1 MNILRVCLLAAGCI
15 QVVIVLANF
24 YLPGKLRY
32 RENMARVAP
41 IIRQVFF
48 VHASYIVGIVL
59 LFAVLTFVFAGE
71 LASGRGLGRFLAVAM
86 CVFWL
91 VRVPVQMFY
100 YDGSLRRAN
109 RLGDAAML
117 AALAFLAATYGAAA
131 IASAR

>member
-1 MNILRVCLLAAGCI
+1 MNILRLCLIAAGCI
-15 QVVIVLANF
+15 QVAIVLANF

-32 RENMARVAP
+32 SENMARVAP

-48 VHASYIVGIVL
+48 VHAGYIVGIVL
-59 LFAVLTFVFAGE
+59 LFAVVTFGFADE
-71 LASGRGLGRFLAVAM
+71 LASGRGLGRFLAAAIS
-86 CVFWL
+86 VFWL

-117 AALAFLAATYGAAA
+117 AALAFLAAAYGAAA
-131 IASAR
+131 IAPTW

>member
-1 MNILRVCLLAAGCI
+1 MNIIRSCLLAAGII
-15 QVVIVLANF
+15 QVAIVLANF

-32 RENMARVAP
+32 RENLARVTP

-48 VHASYIVGIVL
+48 VHAVYVAGIVL
-59 LFAVLTFVFAGE
+59 LFAMLTFGFAGE
-71 LASGRGLGRFLAVAM
+71 LASGHGLGRFLAAAM

-91 VRVPVQMFY
+91 FRVPLQIFY

-117 AALAFLAATYGAAA
+117 AALAFLAATYGVAALGP
-131 IASAR
+131 

>member
-1 MNILRVCLLAAGCI
+1 MNIMQKCLLLAGI
-15 QVVIVLANF
+15 VQVAIVLANF

-59 LFAVLTFVFAGE
+59 LFAALTFGFAGE
-71 LASGRGLGRFLAVAM
+71 LASGRGLGRFLAAAM

-91 VRVPVQMFY
+91 IRVPLQIFY

-131 IASAR
+131 IAPAW

>member
-1 MNILRVCLLAAGCI
+1 MNILRSCLLAAGCI
-15 QVVIVLANF
+15 QVAIVLANF

-32 RENMARVAP
+32 RENLARVAP
-41 IIRQVFF
+41 IIRQAFF

-59 LFAVLTFVFAGE
+59 LFAAVTFGFASELT
-71 LASGRGLGRFLAVAM
+71 SGRGLGRFLAAAM

-91 VRVPVQMFY
+91 VRVPVQVFY

-131 IASAR
+131 LVA